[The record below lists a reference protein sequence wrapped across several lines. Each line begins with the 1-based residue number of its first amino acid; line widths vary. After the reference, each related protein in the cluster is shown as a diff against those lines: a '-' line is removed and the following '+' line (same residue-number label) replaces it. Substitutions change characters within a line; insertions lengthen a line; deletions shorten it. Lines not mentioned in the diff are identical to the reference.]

1 MKVLLLGANG
11 QLGKELDFTLNEDL
25 QLISLPR
32 SSLDITDHKVTED
45 LIKHEK
51 PSIIINAAAY
61 TAVDKAE
68 SEQKKADA
76 VNHLAVKNLAHL
88 AKEHN
93 AWLIHYSTDY
103 VFEGTKQSPY
113 TEQDTPNPLNIYG
126 ATKLAGENAI
136 IESGCQFLIFRTSW
150 VMGAHGNN
158 FAKTILRLAKEKKEL
173 RIVADQIG
181 TPTSTSL
188 IASVTQEAIYK
199 IKANAPW
206 PQGIYHLAPRGK
218 TNWFEIAQR
227 LIRYTEK
234 SIPFRLTA
242 DDVYPIS
249 TSEYPTAAKR
259 PLNSLL
265 ETDKIQ
271 SVLSFTLP
279 HWEDDF
285 VILAHEIIKA

>member
-68 SEQKKADA
+68 SEQEKADA

-88 AKEHN
+88 AKEHG
-93 AWLIHYSTDY
+93 AWLVHYSTDY
-103 VFEGTKQSPY
+103 VFDGTKQSPY

-279 HWEDDF
+279 HWEDD
-285 VILAHEIIKA
+285 IATLAHELIKA